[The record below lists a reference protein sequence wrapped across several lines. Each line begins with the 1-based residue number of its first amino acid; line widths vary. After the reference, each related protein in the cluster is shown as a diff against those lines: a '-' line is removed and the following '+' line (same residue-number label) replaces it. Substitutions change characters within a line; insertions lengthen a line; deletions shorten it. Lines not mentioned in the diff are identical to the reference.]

1 MSKCKS
7 RRLKSQRA
15 ATIFLRIF
23 FSKTKNSRTYFNCW
37 QIHASSIS
45 PYPPQFLLVEVLYR
59 GVGSPGQRKVHR
71 LRRVNVDQIQGTR
84 RHGTIAG
91 RLTQYCFH
99 GEWISLHRV

>member
-1 MSKCKS
+1 KPES
-7 RRLKSQRA
+7 RYDLPQD
-15 ATIFLRIF
+15 LF
-23 FSKTKNSRTYFNCW
+23 FQNKKLSNLNCW
-37 QIHASSIS
+37 QIHASSMS
-45 PYPPQFLLVEVLYR
+45 PYPPQFLPVEVLYR

-84 RHGTIAG
+84 RHRTIAG